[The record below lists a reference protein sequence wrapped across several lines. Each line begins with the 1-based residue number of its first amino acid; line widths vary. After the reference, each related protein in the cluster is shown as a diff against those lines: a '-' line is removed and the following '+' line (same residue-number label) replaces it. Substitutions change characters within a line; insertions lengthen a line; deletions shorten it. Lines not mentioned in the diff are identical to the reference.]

1 MSDSVDSV
9 DKMAVDVKKLNE
21 NDIPPQA
28 EPHLVTESPIA
39 KYQTP
44 EWAKPIPVAPV
55 PMVAPIRKIE
65 PSPSHPGLNN

>member
-44 EWAKPIPVAPV
+44 E
-55 PMVAPIRKIE
+55 
-65 PSPSHPGLNN
+65 